1 MAQHKLGC
9 CYNKGIGVPIKND
22 DEAVKWYTLAA
33 EQGYSEAKYK
43 LAQIYENKKK
53 KLLIEAA
60 AQNHQGAQKYLDTH
74 YKRKQIPTTNN
85 ENTSKRSCIDRIGEL

>member
-1 MAQHKLGC
+1 MFDVGKGVAQD
-9 CYNKGIGVPIKND
+9 YQ
-22 DEAVKWYTLAA
+22 EAAKWYHLAA

-43 LAQIYENKKK
+43 LAHIYENKKK